1 MDVARLASAFP
12 ESPGTPQNRHVGRW
26 RLQQAGLVR
35 AIAAWLADLFAVA
48 GARRRG
54 IGRRLVEAAEMV
66 AVSHGASRLGLEVTA
81 SNSQSEGARL
91 LYAGVGFVDAGVGEF
106 VSGYS
111 YWTPDGV
118 ELRDEEPHTYLI
130 KEPAAG

>member
-12 ESPGTPQNRHVGRW
+12 KSPGTPQNRHVGRW

-35 AIAAWLADLFAVA
+35 AIAAWLED
-48 GARRRG
+48 
-54 IGRRLVEAAEMV
+54 
-66 AVSHGASRLGLEVTA
+66 GASRLGLEVTA

-91 LYAGVGFVDAGVGEF
+91 LYAGLGFVDAGVGEF